1 MPRFSQQVLGAL
13 ANPQYGM
20 LTGQAIANVAERA
33 SQIPANIR
41 AERER
46 QRLLQ
51 EEAAKKE
58 AQRALFSA
66 YASGD
71 PTQMSQVASKYGA
84 TVPEM
89 GVQVLGRAEDV
100 EQERAT
106 EKRRENLIT
115 AAQSKARSQQ
125 KPEGFI
131 SGLSAVSTSGLEDY
145 IFKNDDSK
153 ITQVSR
159 GASLV
164 RETEEG
170 GVEVLYTAPDAP
182 EKVTDKA
189 FELAKTGEFTPASI
203 QDAVQPDGSINYSLL
218 KNKTP
223 EEQIGGISSPA
234 EKRLEKMSEEA
245 TSASIA
251 LGRNQALTAEIMAQ
265 GGKTTGIAS
274 KIRTAALDA
283 AGLRDEEEE
292 VKTQFLRT
300 RNTDIINSLPPGVA
314 SDTDVAIFSRGFP
327 SEDAS
332 AEEITRYLAAES
344 RILAAKSDMSLLA
357 DRHLQEQRLSGQD
370 ATFVGFEDKKQKY
383 GQMMRNMQ
391 SRIQMRI
398 EGGEDPTTVQL
409 EEVSKVSEVLGFTP
423 KFYR

>member
-1 MPRFSQQVLGAL
+1 
-13 ANPQYGM
+13 
-20 LTGQAIANVAERA
+20 
-33 SQIPANIR
+33 
-41 AERER
+41 
-46 QRLLQ
+46 
-51 EEAAKKE
+51 
-58 AQRALFSA
+58 
-66 YASGD
+66 
-71 PTQMSQVASKYGA
+71 
-84 TVPEM
+84 M
-89 GVQVLGRAEDV
+89 GVQVLSRAEEV
-100 EQERAT
+100 TEQQQEAT
-106 EKRRENLIT
+106 RRQRLIT
-115 AAQSKARSQQ
+115 AASNKATAQK
-125 KPEGFI
+125 KPESFI
-131 SGLSAVSTSGLEDY
+131 SGLSGVSTSGLEDY
-145 IFKNDDSK
+145 VFKNDDSK

-164 RETEEG
+164 MPNAEG
-170 GVEVLYTAPDAP
+170 GVDVLYTAPDAP
-182 EKVTDKA
+182 EKTTDKA
-189 FELAKTGEFTPASI
+189 FELAKTGKYTPESI
-203 QDAVQPDGSINYSLL
+203 QDAIQPDGSIDYSLL
-218 KNKTP
+218 KEKTS
-223 EEQIGGISSPA
+223 EKQIGGISSPA

-251 LGRNQALTAEIMAQ
+251 LGRNQALAAEILAQ

-274 KIRTAALDA
+274 KIRTAALDT
-283 AGLRDEEEE
+283 AGLRDAEEEL
-292 VKTQFLRT
+292 KTQFLRT

-332 AEEITRYLAAES
+332 AEEITRYLAAEE